1 MTFEVKLIKNYR
13 SQVFGT
19 YLDAGVAESIAAE
32 HRSSGYWDADGA
44 RWCEPLSLG
53 SARDGPAREGL

>member
-32 HRSSGYWDADGA
+32 HRSSGYWDAVRVNPVPGA
-44 RWCEPLSLG
+44 KEPGWRTGLG
-53 SARDGPAREGL
+53 RANR